1 MSCQKRPLPPGF
13 DGQAGLGHDADEAR
27 KRRPSVNINNNG
39 SSNTMYSPSLFYG
52 GPDGQQPPY
61 FGPGPAAA
69 ASFSKPGSG
78 PSTIASAGG
87 QAALVYP
94 PSALRHRQP
103 APQAPAGS
111 YPPAQ
116 QAPNNARV
124 GLAAIRIAGH
134 SVRDLV
140 PSFQTTGM
148 GPDDMARRH
157 LAVMHELRHQQENP
171 PVLPPSRVADL
182 PPKQDI
188 PDFIPLPDQVDDKTR
203 SSIQDHNNRVSAIS
217 QRIDRE
223 RNNMAAKKSRALR
236 IESRDMYR
244 QLFIEATAKLFHHR
258 FVAALDGR
266 DPSIWERL
274 PERFRRDLVE
284 LAERGA
290 EQVETKAVE
299 TKKQDEAR
307 KRRERAR
314 ARCERRAAHDHDGQQ
329 QQQQQQGNTPGL
341 AQIGTAETDVFEHL
355 QVVSPRLGN

>member
-1 MSCQKRPLPPGF
+1 MPCQKRPLPPGF
-13 DGQAGLGHDADEAR
+13 DAQQAMGHDTDDPR
-27 KRRPSVNINNNG
+27 KRRETANNNNATN
-39 SSNTMYSPSLFYG
+39 NTMYSPSLFYG
-52 GPDGQQPPY
+52 AADAQPPY
-61 FGPGPAAA
+61 FGPAATMA
-69 ASFSKPGSG
+69 LASKPG
-78 PSTIASAGG
+78 PSTIASAG
-87 QAALVYP
+87 APNALAYP

-103 APQAPAGS
+103 SAPRAAPQALSAG
-111 YPPAQ
+111 YPSGQ
-116 QAPNNARV
+116 SSNNARV

-140 PSFQTTGM
+140 PSFQTTAM
-148 GPDDMARRH
+148 SPDELARRH
-157 LAVMHELRHQQENP
+157 VAVVHEIRHQQENP

-188 PDFIPLPDQVDDKTR
+188 PDFIPLPDEVDDKTR
-203 SSIQDHNNRVSAIS
+203 TSIQDHNNRVSAIS

-258 FVAALDGR
+258 FVAALEGR

-274 PERFRRDLVE
+274 PDRFRRDLID

-290 EQVETKAVE
+290 EQVENKAVE
-299 TKKQDEAR
+299 AKKQDEAR

-314 ARCERRAAHDHDGQQ
+314 ARSERRALHDDGSQQ
-329 QQQQQQGNTPGL
+329 HSSAV
-341 AQIGTAETDVFEHL
+341 AQIGTAETDVLEHL
-355 QVVSPRLGN
+355 QVVSPRLEN